1 MQHLRKFE
9 DFPSTSTVALEEGCG
24 IKKEELDVGDT
35 REEEEEEAGESSSG
49 EKGSEPAHH
58 ARRPM
63 NAFLIFC
70 KRHRGVVR
78 ERYPQLENRQIT
90 KILGEWWANLEPN
103 EKASYTELAKQYK
116 EAFLRANPDFK
127 WYKLPAP
134 PLRTLMTRP
143 SNQKPLKLD
152 CQVSCGIIT
161 PGKLADETQ
170 MGGLSSLLSSP
181 PTTPTSPHIPKPPK
195 KRYLEAALAN
205 QACGGDS
212 PDFEAA
218 SDNVQK
224 FTEIPQK
231 VPVSIASPSKDTAT
245 TSPSNDEVQ
254 QGDNNKLPSSTFAS
268 PFTKLRS
275 HASKL
280 GQTKG
285 KQTGSDEPIQPSNI
299 PHTAARGVET
309 TIKTSQQQVI
319 DCVVD
324 RLYSGARV
332 KGGSTDSWN
341 LVSDYEDSGGDPYVG
356 DGMGEP
362 QVEGT
367 NLNALSNQ
375 VSDYR
380 QLHSSSQIDPA
391 PLESAPC
398 DSYNCDRMS
407 EADSAISSRDDLNS
421 SFGESASVSRVMR
434 IADEEEGG
442 SEERCNAG
450 CSVDDATS
458 VVNCRVGSMSQGAL
472 RKVVREQGSGGRG
485 PQHNQPSPSS
495 WSTPQGE
502 TRRKSLRACK
512 GKRYQEFMNEGR
524 IARGK
529 RTRRPM
535 SGSDCFGYPMPVKER
550 RDSESSSSASEKT
563 DSAFSEGSRG
573 SREPDDHNSTL
584 PAMGMMDL
592 PAESQSLV
600 DEKQIKEEFIEMED
614 EAPQNSLYGSNDT
627 ARESDT
633 KCRKHSET
641 SEESLS
647 DSSPKKRFKAAFLY
661 RDFNLDEKIEALPS
675 LSLEEFQLKKR
686 AKKKRNIQC
695 VKRSSGTK
703 VKKEDHQI
711 DLATS
716 MEQNIDNGAEGDFQ
730 LMNYGSEG
738 SNSSTPLVG
747 SQKRKA
753 RKQCITR
760 LDPSSNAGRDTAV
773 VAQEVLNNIGLATL
787 AEVAAA
793 KMRLTK

>member
-1 MQHLRKFE
+1 MQNLRKFE

-24 IKKEELDVGDT
+24 IKKEEVEEGDT

-49 EKGSEPAHH
+49 EKGPEPAHH

-90 KILGEWWANLEPN
+90 KILGEWWANLEPD

-152 CQVSCGIIT
+152 CQISCGIIT

-170 MGGLSSLLSSP
+170 MGGLSSLLASP

-195 KRYLEAALAN
+195 KRYLEAALAS
-205 QACGGDS
+205 QACGGDAL
-212 PDFEAA
+212 DFEAS

-224 FTEIPQK
+224 CSEVQQQVS
-231 VPVSIASPSKDTAT
+231 VPVASPSKDNII
-245 TSPSNDEVQ
+245 TSPGSEEAQQEEND
-254 QGDNNKLPSSTFAS
+254 KMPCTAFAS

-280 GQTKG
+280 SQSKEKQADMDETVASSDVPQTAGKG
-285 KQTGSDEPIQPSNI
+285 L
-299 PHTAARGVET
+299 ET
-309 TIKTSQQQVI
+309 TIKTSQQHVI
-319 DCVVD
+319 DCIVD
-324 RLYSGARV
+324 RLYSGPRL
-332 KGGSTDSWN
+332 KGASSDSWN
-341 LVSDYEDSGGDPYVG
+341 LVPEYEDSGDDPYIG
-356 DGMGEP
+356 DNVDEQQAEEM
-362 QVEGT
+362 
-367 NLNALSNQ
+367 NLNALSGQ
-375 VSDYR
+375 VSEYR
-380 QLHSSSQIDPA
+380 QLHSASQIDP
-391 PLESAPC
+391 PPMESAPC
-398 DSYNCDRMS
+398 DSYNCDKMS

-421 SFGESASVSRVMR
+421 SFGESVSVSRVMR
-434 IADEEEGG
+434 SADEEEGAA
-442 SEERCNAG
+442 EERSNAG
-450 CSVDDATS
+450 CSVDDTTS
-458 VVNCRVGSMSQGAL
+458 ASNCGLGPTAQVAL
-472 RKVVREQGSGGRG
+472 RKSSREQAIGGRG
-485 PQHNQPSPSS
+485 LQHNLPSSSS

-529 RTRRPM
+529 RTRRPY
-535 SGSDCFGYPMPVKER
+535 SASDCFEYPLPIKER

-573 SREPDDHNSTL
+573 SREPDDHHSTL
-584 PAMGMMDL
+584 PAMVVIEL
-592 PAESQSLV
+592 PLPSQMPSS
-600 DEKQIKEEFIEMED
+600 EKRIKEEYIEMED
-614 EAPQNSLYGSNDT
+614 EVPQNTIYGSNDT
-627 ARESDT
+627 ARDSDI

-647 DSSPKKRFKAAFLY
+647 DSSPKKRFKAA
-661 RDFNLDEKIEALPS
+661 DFNLDEKIEALPS

-686 AKKKRNIQC
+686 AKKKRNLQC
-695 VKRSSGTK
+695 MKRSSSTK
-703 VKKEDHQI
+703 ARKDDNQT
-711 DLATS
+711 DLAMT
-716 MEQNIDNGAEGDFQ
+716 MEQDVDNGAEGDCQ
-730 LMNYGSEG
+730 QMNCGLEG
-738 SNSSTPLVG
+738 SMSSAPLVG

-793 KMRLTK
+793 KMRLNK